1 MLSCYLMN
9 ELFADADEIGTD
21 VAALAAEVE
30 SSAAVDSVGVCEAV
44 GGSVVVGVVNVGAE
58 ALLAEFVSC
67 AELVAVADEIG
78 TDVAA
83 LAAEV
88 ESSAAVDSV
97 GVCEAVGGSV
107 IVGVV
112 YDGAEAVPAE
122 FVSCAELFADAD
134 EIGTDV
140 AALAAEVESSAA
152 VDSVGVCEAVGGS
165 VVVGVVNVGAEALL
179 AEFVSCA
186 ELVAAADEIG
196 TDVAALAAEVESSA
210 AVDSVGVCEAVGG
223 SVIVGVVYDGA
234 EAVPAEFVSCAELF
248 ADADE
253 IGTDVAALAVE
264 V

>member
-1 MLSCYLMN
+1 MKTKCLKEKRSLGEDAVDEGLTVTVEGVEDCEVVGGSVVVGAVYVGAEALLAEFVSCA

-21 VAALAAEVE
+21 VAALVVEVE

-44 GGSVVVGVVNVGAE
+44 GGSVVVGVVYVGAE

-83 LAAEV
+83 L
-88 ESSAAVDSV
+88 
-97 GVCEAVGGSV
+97 
-107 IVGVV
+107 VV
-112 YDGAEAVPAE
+112 
-122 FVSCAELFADAD
+122 
-134 EIGTDV
+134 
-140 AALAAEVESSAA
+140 EVESSAA

-165 VVVGVVNVGAEALL
+165 VVVGVVYVGAEALL
-179 AEFVSCA
+179 
-186 ELVAAADEIG
+186 
-196 TDVAALAAEVESSA
+196 
-210 AVDSVGVCEAVGG
+210 
-223 SVIVGVVYDGA
+223 
-234 EAVPAEFVSCAELF
+234 AEFVSCAELF

>member
-9 ELFADADEIGTD
+9 
-21 VAALAAEVE
+21 
-30 SSAAVDSVGVCEAV
+30 
-44 GGSVVVGVVNVGAE
+44 
-58 ALLAEFVSC
+58 
-67 AELVAVADEIG
+67 ELVAVADEIG

-97 GVCEAVGGSV
+97 GVCEAVSGSV
-107 IVGVV
+107 VVGVV
-112 YDGAEAVPAE
+112 NVGAEAVLAE

-152 VDSVGVCEAVGGS
+152 VDSVGVCEAVSGS
-165 VVVGVVNVGAEALL
+165 VVVGVVNVGAEAVL
-179 AEFVSCA
+179 
-186 ELVAAADEIG
+186 
-196 TDVAALAAEVESSA
+196 
-210 AVDSVGVCEAVGG
+210 
-223 SVIVGVVYDGA
+223 
-234 EAVPAEFVSCAELF
+234 AEFVSCAELF